1 LVYRNKAVT
10 IRCECSKKEK
20 ESLDRSGSS
29 HEHGIKGGGLWA
41 TLSKTRRRLSDGLN
55 HILGG
60 KRVIDSSLLEELEE
74 VLFASDIGV
83 EITEQLVEGLREKAN
98 RESLDGPEQVKA
110 VLKEE
115 MISILEAGQDAS
127 RVGPIDKDHTGIPEV
142 FMFVG
147 VNGVGKTTTIAKV
160 AHYYQGQG
168 RTVLLV
174 AGDTFRAAA
183 IEQLQVWGDRLGV
196 EVLSQKRGADPAA
209 VVFDALSAAKARNID
224 KVLIDTAGRLHT
236 KSNLMEELKK
246 LQRVAGQQVPGAPHR
261 VILVLDATTGQNAIA
276 QSQVF
281 AQVLGVTDIILAKLD
296 GTAKGGV
303 VIGISRDL
311 TIPISF
317 IGTGENLEDLELFN
331 PKAFA
336 EAIFD

>member
-1 LVYRNKAVT
+1 
-10 IRCECSKKEK
+10 
-20 ESLDRSGSS
+20 LDRSGSS
-29 HEHGIKGGGLWA
+29 HESDLRGSGLWGN
-41 TLSKTRRRLSDGLN
+41 LSRTRRRLSDGLN

-60 KRVIDSSLLEELEE
+60 KRTIDSSLLEELEE

-83 EITEQLVEGLREKAN
+83 EITAQLIEGLREKAN
-98 RESLDGPEQVKA
+98 RKSLEGPEQVKA

-115 MISILEAGQDAS
+115 MISILESGQGAS
-127 RVGPIDKDHTGIPEV
+127 RVGLIDEEHEKIPEV

-147 VNGVGKTTTIAKV
+147 VNGVGKTTTIAKA

-168 RTVLLV
+168 RTVLLA

-183 IEQLQVWGDRLGV
+183 IEQLQAWGERLGV
-196 EVLSQKRGADPAA
+196 GVLSQKRGADPAA

-224 KVLIDTAGRLHT
+224 TVLIDTAGRLHT
-236 KSNLMEELKK
+236 KANLMEELKK

-261 VILVLDATTGQNAIA
+261 VVLVLDATTGQNAIV
-276 QSQVF
+276 QSRVF
-281 AQVLGVTDIILAKLD
+281 AQSLGVTDIILAKLD
-296 GTAKGGV
+296 GTAKGGA
-303 VIGISRDL
+303 VIGIAREL
-311 TIPISF
+311 AIPISF
-317 IGTGENLEDLELFN
+317 IGTGENLQDLELFN